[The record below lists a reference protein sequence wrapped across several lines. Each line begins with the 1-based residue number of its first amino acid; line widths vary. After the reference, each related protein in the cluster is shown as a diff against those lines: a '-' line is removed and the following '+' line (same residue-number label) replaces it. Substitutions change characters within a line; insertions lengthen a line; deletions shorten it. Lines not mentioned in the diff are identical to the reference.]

1 MNVMDIKERGLEFEQ
16 LERLPQDVL
25 EFMYEQKLFKLFT
38 ANELGGKNLDL
49 VEGIKVFQQLAA
61 LDGNVGWL
69 VTIGTGGNA
78 FIPAFSQEMCE
89 KIFTP
94 KNAVIA
100 GSGYPTGVA
109 VKVED
114 GYVVTGQ
121 WKYCSGSDYATTFTM
136 NCLIEQDGVKTE
148 KVISC
153 SLDRQDVEVLY
164 DWRAMGLKATASHT
178 IRVNNVWVPQEATF
192 QIGMIRNSY
201 GNAVHTFP
209 FTTFAEASFLSV
221 CLGITE
227 NFLEEA
233 FILIKQRNHDAH
245 KAERMGAL
253 QFLLMQQQKHFKQF
267 EKQFYTTLSE
277 YWQKHQGD
285 KSLTEEE
292 LTQFTQM
299 SKEIAAA
306 CIEIANKLIRNLG
319 MDAITETAPIN
330 RIWRNLYTAAQHG
343 FLTP

>member
-1 MNVMDIKERGLEFEQ
+1 MNITEIKERGLEFEQ
-16 LERLPQDVL
+16 LGRLPQDIL
-25 EFMYEQKLFKLFT
+25 EFIYEQKLFKLFT

-49 VEGIKVFQQLAA
+49 VEGIEVFQQIAA

-89 KIFTP
+89 RIFSP
-94 KNAVIA
+94 KEAVIA
-100 GSGYPTGVA
+100 GSGYPTGIA
-109 VKVED
+109 IKVEG

-136 NCLIEQDGVKTE
+136 NCLIEQNGMKTE
-148 KVISC
+148 NIISC
-153 SLDRQDVEVLY
+153 SLDRQDVEVLH

-178 IRVNNVWVPQEATF
+178 IRVNNVWIPQEATF
-192 QIGMIRNSY
+192 QIGTIRNNY
-201 GNAVHTFP
+201 GNSVHTFP

-227 NFLEEA
+227 NLLEEA
-233 FILIKQRNHDAH
+233 FILIKQRNHA
-245 KAERMGAL
+245 ANRTERMGAL
-253 QFLLMQQQKHFKQF
+253 QFLFMQQQKHFKQC
-267 EKQFYTTLSE
+267 EQQFYTTLSG
-277 YWQKHQGD
+277 YWQKHQQD
-285 KSLTEEE
+285 QSLTEEE
-292 LTQFTQM
+292 LMQFTQM

-319 MDAITETAPIN
+319 MDAITETSRLN